1 MSGRLHR
8 GVALTGSVAG
18 AAVVA
23 LDGTVLTVV
32 QPVLQRDLGAGFA
45 QVQWASTGYLIA
57 VASLLVLAGR
67 LGDRHGHEKLFAVG
81 ILGFGAASAG
91 IAVAP
96 GIGWIVGLRVVQGVF
111 GALLQPATLGMLRA
125 SFPPDRLAVPIAL
138 RTSAIGLAAAAGPLA
153 GGVLATHFGWRA
165 VFVLNVVP
173 ATVLGVLALAVRP
186 PAAPA
191 GPSPA
196 AVPGGTAAAGH
207 AGHAGHGG
215 PGSVVPVFRA
225 RRARSG
231 PAPVRRRSGF
241 RLPARTG
248 APESGARP
256 AGAPAPGR
264 LDPGGALLLAVALV
278 CCVHTL
284 VAVPGDGVTWATAA
298 GSALTVLA
306 GAAFV
311 RRERRAPHPLVPP
324 AVIGSRPV
332 AAALA
337 VLVCASAS
345 MLGALFVAMYVLQD
359 VLGQDPLS
367 GSLTALPGAAAM
379 ILAAP
384 LAPVLLRRQG
394 ARRTGVAA
402 SLALAAG
409 VALLSGLGPA
419 TPWWHGGTGFV
430 LLGAGFGTVMV
441 AATAV
446 AVREAPPEH
455 AGVAG
460 GLQQTAMNIGPTAG
474 IAAATAVMAASPGVA
489 AGTGRAL
496 LLLACLAALGALPAL
511 RLPASRPSARTPV
524 PSPDTPPGP
533 APARPA
539 PPPGA

>member
-67 LGDRHGHEKLFAVG
+67 LGDRHGHEKLFAIG

-207 AGHAGHGG
+207 GG
-215 PGSVVPVFRA
+215 PGSAVPVFRA

-284 VAVPGDGVTWATAA
+284 VAVPRDGVTWATAA

-311 RRERRAPHPLVPP
+311 RQERRASHPLVPP

-455 AGVAG
+455 AGLAG

-474 IAAATAVMAASPGVA
+474 IAAATAVTAASPGVA

-496 LLLACLAALGALPAL
+496 LLLAFLAALGALPAL
-511 RLPASRPSARTPV
+511 RLPASRTPARTPA

>member
-1 MSGRLHR
+1 MSGRLRR
-8 GVALTGSVAG
+8 GVALTGSVVG
-18 AAVVA
+18 ASVVA

-32 QPVLQRDLGAGFA
+32 QPVLQRDLGAGYA
-45 QVQWASTGYLIA
+45 QVQWTSTGYLIA
-57 VASLLVLAGR
+57 VAALLVLAGR
-67 LGDRHGHEKLFAVG
+67 LGDRYGHERLFAVG
-81 ILGFGAASAG
+81 IIGFGAASAG

-96 GIGWIVGLRVVQGVF
+96 GIGWVVALRVVQGVF

-173 ATVLGVLALAVRP
+173 ATLMGVLTLAVRV
-186 PAAPA
+186 PAAPDGA
-191 GPSPA
+191 GSP
-196 AVPGGTAAAGH
+196 
-207 AGHAGHGG
+207 
-215 PGSVVPVFRA
+215 
-225 RRARSG
+225 
-231 PAPVRRRSGF
+231 
-241 RLPARTG
+241 
-248 APESGARP
+248 ARP
-256 AGAPAPGR
+256 AAAGR

-284 VAVPGDGVTWATAA
+284 VAVPVDGVTWATAA
-298 GSALTVLA
+298 GCAAFLLA
-306 GAAFV
+306 GAVFV
-311 RRERRAPHPLVPP
+311 RHERRADEPLVPP

-337 VLVCASAS
+337 VLVCASAA

-359 VLGQDPLS
+359 VLGHDPLR

-394 ARRTGVAA
+394 PRRTAA
-402 SLALAAG
+402 SAALALAAG
-409 VALLSGLGPA
+409 VALLSGLGPG
-419 TPWWHGGTGFV
+419 TPWWHSGTGFV

-446 AVREAPPEH
+446 AVREAPVEH
-455 AGVAG
+455 AGAAG

-474 IAAATAVMAASPGVA
+474 IAAATAVMSAAPDVA
-489 AGTGRAL
+489 AGTRVVSSSNSGRL
-496 LLLACLAALGALPAL
+496 TERSPRYPLS
-511 RLPASRPSARTPV
+511 SRS
-524 PSPDTPPGP
+524 
-533 APARPA
+533 
-539 PPPGA
+539 

>member
-1 MSGRLHR
+1 MNGRLHR
-8 GVALTGSVAG
+8 GTVLTGSVAG
-18 AAVVA
+18 AAIVA

-32 QPVLQRDLGAGFA
+32 QPDLQRDLGATFA
-45 QVQWASTGYLIA
+45 QVQWTSTGYLIA

-91 IAVAP
+91 IAMAP
-96 GIGWIVGLRVVQGVF
+96 GVGWIIGLRVVQGVF

-173 ATVLGVLALAVRP
+173 AAVLGLLTLAVRP
-186 PAAPA
+186 PSAHPSGPGPAAPA
-191 GPSPA
+191 HPS
-196 AVPGGTAAAGH
+196 T
-207 AGHAGHGG
+207 
-215 PGSVVPVFRA
+215 
-225 RRARSG
+225 
-231 PAPVRRRSGF
+231 
-241 RLPARTG
+241 
-248 APESGARP
+248 
-256 AGAPAPGR
+256 PAPGR

-284 VAVPGDGVTWATAA
+284 VAVPGSGATGVTAA
-298 GSALTVLA
+298 GCVLFLLA

-311 RRERRAPHPLVPP
+311 RHQRSTADPLVPP
-324 AVIGSRPV
+324 AVLGSRPV

-337 VLVCASAS
+337 VLVCASAA
-345 MLGALFVAMYVLQD
+345 MLGALFVGMYVLQD
-359 VLGQDPLS
+359 VLGHDPLS
-367 GSLTALPGAAAM
+367 ASLTALPGAAAM
-379 ILAAP
+379 ILVAP
-384 LAPVLLRRQG
+384 FAPVLLRRQG
-394 ARRTGVAA
+394 ARRTGVTA

-419 TPWWHGGTGFV
+419 TPWWQGGTGFV

-446 AVREAPPEH
+446 AVREAPVEH

-474 IAAATAVMAASPGVA
+474 IAAAAAAMAASPGVA
-489 AGTGRAL
+489 AGTSRAL
-496 LLLACLAALGALPAL
+496 LLLACLAALGALFAL
-511 RLPASRPSARTPV
+511 RLPAARPAAARTPV
-524 PSPDTPPGP
+524 PSPDPPSGA
-533 APARPA
+533 APAQVASQPDA
-539 PPPGA
+539 